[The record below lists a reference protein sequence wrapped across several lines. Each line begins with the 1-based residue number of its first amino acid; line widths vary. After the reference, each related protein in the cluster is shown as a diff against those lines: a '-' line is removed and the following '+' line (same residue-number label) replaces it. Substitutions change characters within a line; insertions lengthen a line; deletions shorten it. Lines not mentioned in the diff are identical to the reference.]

1 MASFPIK
8 ATSVVGPNG
17 KSCDGTEPEKP
28 CTGIVTLEQPNAD
41 TITITWDIKNLGEP
55 GSKHGFHVHEKA
67 DFSDGCKSAGPH
79 WNPLN
84 LDHGAPEDEIRHV
97 GGLGNI
103 IADADGHSKGSMSDH
118 QVKLFDHEK
127 FGSVVGRSMMIH
139 AKEDDLGLGDNS
151 KANEPGPPQDE
162 SCTSGVVQLGPS
174 NRSKCVKITWSCIWP
189 SLVEAKWRGSTHSSP

>member
-1 MASFPIK
+1 MK
-8 ATSVVGPNG
+8 ALVGAFNQEKALVGAFSV
-17 KSCDGTEPEKP
+17 
-28 CTGIVTLEQPNAD
+28 IVQPVVESMDRFTAL
-41 TITITWDIKNLGEP
+41 IRNLGEP

-103 IADADGHSKGSMSDH
+103 VADAEGHSKGSMSDH
-118 QVKLFDHEK
+118 QVKLFEHEK

-151 KANEPGPPQDE
+151 KANEPGPPQDGFV
-162 SCTSGVVQLGPS
+162 S
-174 NRSKCVKITWSCIWP
+174 KITGNAGARIACGEIK
-189 SLVEAKWRGSTHSSP
+189 LVE

>member
-28 CTGIVTLEQPNAD
+28 CTGVMTLEQPNAD

-151 KANEPGPPQDE
+151 KANEPGPPQDGFV
-162 SCTSGVVQLGPS
+162 S
-174 NRSKCVKITWSCIWP
+174 KITGNAGARIACGEIK
-189 SLVEAKWRGSTHSSP
+189 LVE

>member
-1 MASFPIK
+1 MGTCEQARGALEDLKNNQTMASFPLK

-28 CTGIVTLEQPNAD
+28 CTGVVTLEQPNAD
-41 TITITWDIKNLGEP
+41 TITVSWDIKNLGEP
-55 GSKHGFHVHEKA
+55 G
-67 DFSDGCKSAGPH
+67 CKPAGPH

-84 LDHGAPEDEIRHV
+84 LDHGAPEDEVRHV

-103 IADADGHSKGSMSDH
+103 TADAEGHSKGSMSDH
-118 QVKLFDHEK
+118 QVKLFEHEK

-151 KANEPGPPQDE
+151 KANEPGPPQD
-162 SCTSGVVQLGPS
+162 GFV
-174 NRSKCVKITWSCIWP
+174 SKI
-189 SLVEAKWRGSTHSSP
+189 

>member
-1 MASFPIK
+1 MGIALTCQQARGPLETSRGHNKTKKSNQTIMASFPLK

-28 CTGIVTLEQPNAD
+28 CTGVVTLEQPNAD
-41 TITITWDIKNLGEP
+41 TITISWDIKNLGEP

-67 DFSDGCKSAGPH
+67 DFSNGCKSAGPH

-103 IADADGHSKGSMSDH
+103 T
-118 QVKLFDHEK
+118 
-127 FGSVVGRSMMIH
+127 
-139 AKEDDLGLGDNS
+139 
-151 KANEPGPPQDE
+151 ANEPGPPQDGFV
-162 SCTSGVVQLGPS
+162 S
-174 NRSKCVKITWSCIWP
+174 KIT
-189 SLVEAKWRGSTHSSP
+189 GN

>member
-1 MASFPIK
+1 MIKRFNQAVTVTDQTMASFPLK

-28 CTGIVTLEQPNAD
+28 CTGVVTLEQPNAD

-103 IADADGHSKGSMSDH
+103 VADAEGHSKGSMSDH
-118 QVKLFDHEK
+118 QVKLFEHEK

-139 AKEDDLGLGDNS
+139 ANDYDPAAL
-151 KANEPGPPQDE
+151 
-162 SCTSGVVQLGPS
+162 
-174 NRSKCVKITWSCIWP
+174 
-189 SLVEAKWRGSTHSSP
+189 

>member
-1 MASFPIK
+1 MSSFPLK

-28 CTGIVTLEQPNAD
+28 CTGVVNLEQPNAD

-67 DFSDGCKSAGPH
+67 DFSNGCKSAGPH

-103 IADADGHSKGSMSDH
+103 TADADGHSKGSMTDH
-118 QVKLFDHEK
+118 QVKLFEHEK

-151 KANEPGPPQDE
+151 KANEPGPPQDGFV
-162 SCTSGVVQLGPS
+162 S
-174 NRSKCVKITWSCIWP
+174 KITGNAGARIACGEIK
-189 SLVEAKWRGSTHSSP
+189 LVQ